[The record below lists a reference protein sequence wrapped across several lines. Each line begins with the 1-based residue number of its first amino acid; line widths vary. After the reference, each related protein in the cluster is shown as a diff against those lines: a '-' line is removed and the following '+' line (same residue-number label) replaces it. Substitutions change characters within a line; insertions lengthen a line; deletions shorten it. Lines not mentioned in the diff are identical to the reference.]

1 MGEPRCHIIFT
12 ACKGSLRTPVSQGFG
27 LRLQSGSF
35 GILIGAKTASPVA
48 GARPL
53 NTFPK
58 MSRIPEETIQQVIAA
73 TDIVALVGRSVKLRK
88 AGTNFVGLCPFH
100 NEKSP
105 SFNVSPSRNTYHCFG
120 CGAGGT
126 AIRFVMEHDSLSFV
140 EAVKRLAD
148 AAGIRIEEEVWDAN
162 AEAEAKHRSLLLRA
176 HREIAE
182 WFHQLLMKHKIAA
195 PARDYLKSRGITA
208 EVAKNW
214 QMGYAPPNGAFY
226 REWAAK
232 AKIPENVL
240 VEAGIYKQSD
250 EDSGRRGTYPH
261 FRDRLMF
268 PIRSDN
274 GDVIAFSGRIL
285 APKENTGKYVN
296 SPETPLFS
304 KSKVL
309 FGFDRS
315 KRAISKAGEAIV
327 CEGQIDMIM
336 VYEAGF
342 QNVVA
347 GQGTAFTEL
356 HAKLLKRVCNEV
368 VLCYDSDNAGYAA
381 AEKAFKIL
389 SPIGLTVKVASLP
402 QGEDPDSL
410 LRKQGTEALQTV
422 LGNATDFLE
431 YQIRRLRAS
440 AKSDSMVERVR
451 MAEQVAAAISIFTG
465 VAQRITA
472 VNKVANLLEISGEQL
487 SAMVNRA
494 AKESKGGQGAGTA
507 PVNVVDEAKK
517 LLGSQHKTSLSLC
530 QMALNDAEVM
540 YWLRE
545 ADCEDLLREVPG
557 TEMLALLVHSRHDP
571 LEESSQLAFMA
582 GLERQQEAAFAQL
595 QARPR
600 LPGGLE
606 DAKSALYTLELVR
619 MKNLI
624 QSIESKLRQ
633 RDLPKEEVER
643 LQQQQIELIA
653 LR

>member
-1 MGEPRCHIIFT
+1 L
-12 ACKGSLRTPVSQGFG
+12 A
-27 LRLQSGSF
+27 
-35 GILIGAKTASPVA
+35 ASPVA
-48 GARPL
+48 VAAWL
-53 NTFPK
+53 NTFSA

-88 AGTNFVGLCPFH
+88 AGTNFLGLCPFH
-100 NEKSP
+100 NEKTP

-126 AIRFVMEHDSLSFV
+126 SIRFVMEHDGLSFV

-176 HREIAE
+176 HREISE

-208 EVAKNW
+208 AVAKNW
-214 QMGYAPPNGAFY
+214 QMGYAPPSGAFF
-226 REWAAK
+226 REWAAQ
-232 AKIPENVL
+232 AKIPESVL
-240 VEAGIYKQSD
+240 VEAGIFVQSD
-250 EDSGRRGTYPH
+250 EDSGRRGTYPR

-268 PIRSDN
+268 PIRNEN

-285 APKENTGKYVN
+285 DPAGKPKYLN

-309 FGFDRS
+309 FGFDRAR
-315 KRAISKAGEAIV
+315 RAISKAGEAII

-368 VLCYDSDNAGYAA
+368 VLCYDSDNAGYGA

-410 LRKQGTEALQTV
+410 LRKEGTEALQAV

-451 MAEQVAAAISIFTG
+451 MAEQVAGAISIFTG

-472 VNKVANLLEISGEQL
+472 VNKVAKLLEISEEQL
-487 SAMVNRA
+487 NAMVKRA
-494 AKESKGGQGAGTA
+494 ANEAKNGQGPQRAA
-507 PVNVVDEAKK
+507 DSPINVVDEAKK
-517 LLGSQHKTSLSLC
+517 LLASQHKTAVLLC
-530 QMALNDAEVM
+530 QMALSDAEVM

-545 ADCEDLLREVPG
+545 SDCEEMLREVPG
-557 TEMLALLVHSRHDP
+557 TELLALLVHSRHDP
-571 LEESSQLAFMA
+571 LEETSQLVFMT
-582 GLERQQEAAFAQL
+582 GLERHQEAAFAQL
-595 QARPR
+595 QVSPRPA
-600 LPGGLE
+600 GGLE
-606 DAKSALYTLELVR
+606 EAKQALYSLELAR
-619 MKNLI
+619 LQNLI
-624 QSIESKLRQ
+624 QGMQSKQRQ
-633 RDLPKEEVER
+633 PGLSAEEIAHLQERVMELTAMRKECLDR
-643 LQQQQIELIA
+643 MKPTSNSFSP
-653 LR
+653 

>member
-1 MGEPRCHIIFT
+1 
-12 ACKGSLRTPVSQGFG
+12 
-27 LRLQSGSF
+27 
-35 GILIGAKTASPVA
+35 
-48 GARPL
+48 
-53 NTFPK
+53 

-88 AGTNFVGLCPFH
+88 AGTNFLGLCPFH
-100 NEKSP
+100 NERTP
-105 SFNVSPSRNTYHCFG
+105 SFNVSPSRGTYHCFG
-120 CGAGGT
+120 CGAGGS
-126 AIRFVMEHDSLSFV
+126 AIRFVMEHDGMSFV

-176 HREIAE
+176 HREITE

-214 QMGYAPPNGAFY
+214 QLGYAPPSAAFF
-226 REWAAK
+226 REWAAQ
-232 AKIPENVL
+232 AKIPESVL
-240 VEAGIYKQSD
+240 VEAGIFVQSD
-250 EDSGRRGTYPH
+250 EESGRRGAYPR

-268 PIRSDN
+268 PIRNDH

-285 APKENTGKYVN
+285 DPEAKTAKYLN
-296 SPETPLFS
+296 SPETALFS

-368 VLCYDSDNAGYAA
+368 VLCYDSDNAGYKA
-381 AEKAFKIL
+381 AERAFQIL
-389 SPIGLTVKVASLP
+389 SPIGLTVKVAALP

-410 LRKQGTEALQTV
+410 LRKQGSEALQAV
-422 LGNATDFLE
+422 LGNADDFLS

-451 MAEQVAAAISIFTG
+451 MAEQVAAAISIFTK
-465 VAQRITA
+465 VAERVTA
-472 VNKVANLLEISGEQL
+472 VNKVARLLEISEEQL
-487 SAMVNRA
+487 MTMINRA
-494 AKESKGGQGAGTA
+494 AKEGKNGQSG
-507 PVNVVDEAKK
+507 PKSEVSSVNVVDEAKK
-517 LLGSQHKTSLSLC
+517 LLASQHRIAVELC
-530 QMALNDAEVM
+530 QMALADAEVM

-545 ADCEDLLREVPG
+545 AGCEDMLREVPG

-571 LEESSQLAFMA
+571 TDETSQLAFMA
-582 GLERQQEAAFAQL
+582 GLERHQEAALAQL
-595 QARPR
+595 QVRPR
-600 LPGGLE
+600 LPGGIK
-606 DAKSALYTLELVR
+606 DAKVALYVLELSR
-619 MKNLI
+619 LQNLVD
-624 QSIESKLRQ
+624 SLNSKLRQ
-633 RDLPKEEVER
+633 PGLPQEEIGR
-643 LQQQQIELIA
+643 LQQRLVELNA
-653 LR
+653 LRKECLDRTKAAPNSFSP

>member
-1 MGEPRCHIIFT
+1 
-12 ACKGSLRTPVSQGFG
+12 
-27 LRLQSGSF
+27 
-35 GILIGAKTASPVA
+35 
-48 GARPL
+48 
-53 NTFPK
+53 

-73 TDIVALVGRSVKLRK
+73 TDIVALVGRSVKLKK

-126 AIRFVMEHDSLSFV
+126 AIRFVMEHDGLSFV

-182 WFHQLLMKHKIAA
+182 WYHQLLMKHQIAA
-195 PARDYLKSRGITA
+195 PARAYLKSRGITSA
-208 EVAKNW
+208 VAKNW
-214 QMGYAPPNGAFY
+214 QMGYAPGISAFY

-232 AKIPENVL
+232 ARIPESVL
-240 VEAGIYKQSD
+240 IEAGLYKQSA
-250 EDSGRRGTYPH
+250 EDSGRRGAYPH

-268 PIRSDN
+268 PIRN
-274 GDVIAFSGRIL
+274 EHGDVIAFSGRLI

-315 KRAISKAGEAIV
+315 RTAISKAGEAIV

-336 VYEAGF
+336 IYEAGF
-342 QNVVA
+342 KNVVA

-368 VLCYDSDNAGYAA
+368 TLCYDSDNAGYGA

-410 LRKQGTEALQTV
+410 LRKQGNEALQNV

-451 MAEQVAAAISIFTG
+451 MAEQVAAAISIFSG

-472 VNKVANLLEISGEQL
+472 VNKVAKLLEISEAQL
-487 SAMVNRA
+487 SAMVERA
-494 AKESKGGQGAGTA
+494 ARESKNGKDPQKPA
-507 PVNVVDEAKK
+507 VNVADEAKK
-517 LLGSQHKTSLSLC
+517 LLSSQHKTALHLC

-545 ADCEDLLREVPG
+545 AELEDLLREVPG
-557 TEMLALLVHSRHDP
+557 TDLLALLVHSRHDP
-571 LEESSQLAFMA
+571 LDESSQLAFMA
-582 GLERQQEAAFAQL
+582 GLDRPQEAAFAQL
-595 QARPR
+595 QASPRP
-600 LPGGLE
+600 PGGPK
-606 DAKSALYTLELVR
+606 DAQLALYTLEVARLQ
-619 MKNLI
+619 NLI
-624 QSIESKLRQ
+624 QSLQSKLRQ
-633 RDLPKEEVER
+633 PGLREDETASIQMKLVE
-643 LQQQQIELIA
+643 LNA
-653 LR
+653 LRKECLDRTKPTPE

>member
-1 MGEPRCHIIFT
+1 
-12 ACKGSLRTPVSQGFG
+12 
-27 LRLQSGSF
+27 
-35 GILIGAKTASPVA
+35 
-48 GARPL
+48 
-53 NTFPK
+53 

-88 AGTNFVGLCPFH
+88 AGTNFLGLCPFH
-100 NEKSP
+100 NERTP

-126 AIRFVMEHDSLSFV
+126 AIRFVMEHDGLSFV

-214 QMGYAPPNGAFY
+214 QMGYAPPSGAFF
-226 REWAAK
+226 REWAAQ
-232 AKIPENVL
+232 AKIPESVL
-240 VEAGIYKQSD
+240 VETGIFAQSD
-250 EDSGRRGTYPH
+250 EESGRRGTYPR

-368 VLCYDSDNAGYAA
+368 VLCYDSDNAGYTA
-381 AEKAFKIL
+381 AERAFQIL

-410 LRKQGTEALQTV
+410 LRKQGTEALQAV

-472 VNKVANLLEISGEQL
+472 VNKVAKLLEISEEQL
-487 SAMVNRA
+487 NAMVKRA
-494 AKESKGGQGAGTA
+494 ANDGKGGQGAKGGGSSTG
-507 PVNVVDEAKK
+507 NVVDEAKK
-517 LLGSQHKTSLSLC
+517 LLASQHKTAMHLC
-530 QMALNDAEVM
+530 QMALSDAEIM

-545 ADCEDLLREVPG
+545 ADCEDMLREVPG
-557 TEMLALLVHSRHDP
+557 TELLSLLVHSRHDP
-571 LEESSQLAFMA
+571 LEETSQLAFMA
-582 GLERQQEAAFAQL
+582 GLERAQEAALAQL

-606 DAKSALYTLELVR
+606 DAKLALYTLELAR
-619 MKNLI
+619 LQNLI
-624 QSIESKLRQ
+624 QGLQAKQRQ
-633 RDLPKEEVER
+633 PGLSAEEIER
-643 LQQQQIELIA
+643 LQERVMELSVMRKEC
-653 LR
+653 LDRTKPTPE

>member
-1 MGEPRCHIIFT
+1 
-12 ACKGSLRTPVSQGFG
+12 
-27 LRLQSGSF
+27 
-35 GILIGAKTASPVA
+35 
-48 GARPL
+48 
-53 NTFPK
+53 

-88 AGTNFVGLCPFH
+88 AGTNFLGLCPFH
-100 NEKSP
+100 NEKTP

-126 AIRFVMEHDSLSFV
+126 SIRFVMEHDGLSFV

-176 HREIAE
+176 HREISE

-214 QMGYAPPNGAFY
+214 QMGYAPPSGAFF
-226 REWAAK
+226 REWAAQ
-232 AKIPENVL
+232 AKIPESVL
-240 VEAGIYKQSD
+240 VEAGIFVQSD
-250 EDSGRRGTYPH
+250 EDSGRRGTYPR

-268 PIRSDN
+268 PIRNDH
-274 GDVIAFSGRIL
+274 GDVIAFSGRVL
-285 APKENTGKYVN
+285 DPEAKTAKYLN
-296 SPETPLFS
+296 SPETSLFS

-309 FGFDRS
+309 FGFDRA

-368 VLCYDSDNAGYAA
+368 VLCYDSDNAGYKA
-381 AEKAFKIL
+381 AERAFQIL

-402 QGEDPDSL
+402 KGEDPDSL
-410 LRKQGTEALQTV
+410 LRKEGTEALQAV
-422 LGNATDFLE
+422 LGNAADFLE

-451 MAEQVAAAISIFTG
+451 MAEQVATAISIFTG

-472 VNKVANLLEISGEQL
+472 VNKVAKLLEISEDQL
-487 SAMVNRA
+487 NAMVKRA
-494 AKESKGGQGAGTA
+494 ANEAKNGQGTQKTSDA

-517 LLGSQHKTSLSLC
+517 LLASQHKTAVLLC
-530 QMALNDAEVM
+530 QMALSDAEVM

-545 ADCEDLLREVPG
+545 SDCEEMLREVPG
-557 TEMLALLVHSRHDP
+557 TELLALLVHSRHDP
-571 LEESSQLAFMA
+571 LEETSQLVFMT
-582 GLERQQEAAFAQL
+582 GLERHQEAAFAQL
-595 QARPR
+595 QVSQRPA
-600 LPGGLE
+600 GGLE
-606 DAKSALYTLELVR
+606 EAKQALYSLELAR
-619 MKNLI
+619 LQNLI
-624 QSIESKLRQ
+624 LGLQSKQRQ
-633 RDLPKEEVER
+633 PGLSAEEIAHLQERVMELTAMRKECLDR
-643 LQQQQIELIA
+643 TKPPPNSFSP
-653 LR
+653 

>member
-1 MGEPRCHIIFT
+1 
-12 ACKGSLRTPVSQGFG
+12 
-27 LRLQSGSF
+27 
-35 GILIGAKTASPVA
+35 
-48 GARPL
+48 
-53 NTFPK
+53 

-126 AIRFVMEHDSLSFV
+126 AIRFVMEHDGLSFV

-176 HREIAE
+176 HREISE

-214 QMGYAPPNGAFY
+214 QMGYAPPSGAFF

-232 AKIPENVL
+232 AKIPESVL
-240 VEAGIYKQSD
+240 VEAGIFVQSD
-250 EDSGRRGTYPH
+250 EESGRRGTYPR

-268 PIRSDN
+268 PIRNEN

-285 APKENTGKYVN
+285 DPAGKPKYLN

-309 FGFDRS
+309 FGFDRA
-315 KRAISKAGEAIV
+315 RGAISKAGEAIV

-342 QNVVA
+342 KNVVA

-368 VLCYDSDNAGYAA
+368 VLCYDSDNAGYGA

-389 SPIGLTVKVASLP
+389 SPIGLTVKVATLP

-410 LRKQGTEALQTV
+410 LRKQGTEALQAV

-472 VNKVANLLEISGEQL
+472 VNKVAKLLEISETQL
-487 SAMVNRA
+487 NAMVNRA
-494 AKESKGGQGAGTA
+494 AKEAKGGQPAGAA
-507 PVNVVDEAKK
+507 SVNFVDEAKK
-517 LLGSQHKTSLSLC
+517 LLASQQKTAVHLC
-530 QMALNDAEVM
+530 QMALADAEVL

-545 ADCEDLLREVPG
+545 SGCEDMLREVPG
-557 TEMLALLVHSRHDP
+557 TELLALLVHSRHDP
-571 LEESSQLAFMA
+571 LEEASQLAFMA
-582 GLERQQEAAFAQL
+582 GLERHQEAAFAQL
-595 QARPR
+595 QAGPR

-606 DAKSALYTLELVR
+606 DAKQALYTLELAR
-619 MKNLI
+619 LQNLI

-633 RDLPKEEVER
+633 RELPTAEVER

-653 LR
+653 TRKECLDRTKPTSNSFSP

>member
-1 MGEPRCHIIFT
+1 
-12 ACKGSLRTPVSQGFG
+12 
-27 LRLQSGSF
+27 
-35 GILIGAKTASPVA
+35 
-48 GARPL
+48 
-53 NTFPK
+53 

-126 AIRFVMEHDSLSFV
+126 AIRFVMEHDGLSFV

-195 PARDYLKSRGITA
+195 PARDYLKSRSITSQ
-208 EVAKNW
+208 VAKNW
-214 QMGYAPPNGAFY
+214 QMGYAPPSGAFF
-226 REWAAK
+226 REWASQAR
-232 AKIPENVL
+232 IPESVL
-240 VEAGIYKQSD
+240 VEAGLFVQSD
-250 EDSGRRGTYPH
+250 EESGRRGAYPR

-268 PIRSDN
+268 PIRNDH
-274 GDVIAFSGRIL
+274 GDVIAFSGRVL
-285 APKENTGKYVN
+285 DPNAKTAKYLN

-356 HAKLLKRVCNEV
+356 HAKQLKRVCNEV
-368 VLCYDSDNAGYAA
+368 VLCYDSDNAGYKA
-381 AEKAFKIL
+381 AERAFQIL
-389 SPIGLTVKVASLP
+389 SPIGLTVKVAALP

-410 LRKQGTEALQTV
+410 LRKEGAEALQSV
-422 LGNATDFLE
+422 LSGATDFLE

-451 MAEQVAAAISIFTG
+451 MAEQVASAISIFSG
-465 VAQRITA
+465 VAQRVTA
-472 VNKVANLLEISGEQL
+472 VNKVAKLLEISEEQL
-487 SAMVNRA
+487 NGMVNRA
-494 AKESKGGQGAGTA
+494 AKEARNNPSGSKDRSVPSQA
-507 PVNVVDEAKK
+507 NVVDEAKK
-517 LLGSQHKTSLSLC
+517 LLASQHRTAVTLC
-530 QMALNDAEVM
+530 QMALSDAEVM

-545 ADCEDLLREVPG
+545 EAECEELLNEVPG
-557 TEMLALLVHSRHDP
+557 TELLALLVHSRHDP
-571 LEESSQLAFMA
+571 LEEASQLAFLA
-582 GLERQQEAAFAQL
+582 GLERHQEAALAQL
-595 QARPR
+595 KSRTHRPGTPEPR
-600 LPGGLE
+600 GLA
-606 DAKSALYTLELVR
+606 DAKRALYTLELAR
-619 MKNLI
+619 LQNRL
-624 QSIESKLRQ
+624 QSVNAKLRAPNLSKTEIEQ
-633 RDLPKEEVER
+633 LWE
-643 LQQQQIELIA
+643 QIRELTA
-653 LR
+653 RHKDCLDRTKASPNSFSP

>member
-1 MGEPRCHIIFT
+1 
-12 ACKGSLRTPVSQGFG
+12 
-27 LRLQSGSF
+27 
-35 GILIGAKTASPVA
+35 
-48 GARPL
+48 
-53 NTFPK
+53 

-88 AGTNFVGLCPFH
+88 AGTNFLGLCPFH
-100 NEKSP
+100 NEKTP

-126 AIRFVMEHDSLSFV
+126 AIRFVMEHDGLSFV

-176 HREIAE
+176 HREISE

-214 QMGYAPPNGAFY
+214 QMGYAPPSGAFF
-226 REWAAK
+226 REWAAQ
-232 AKIPENVL
+232 AKIPESVL
-240 VEAGIYKQSD
+240 VEAGIFVQSD
-250 EDSGRRGTYPH
+250 EDSGRRGTYPR

-268 PIRSDN
+268 PIRNDH
-274 GDVIAFSGRIL
+274 GDVIAFSGRVL
-285 APKENTGKYVN
+285 DPEAKTAKYLN
-296 SPETPLFS
+296 SPETSLFS

-309 FGFDRS
+309 FGFDRA
-315 KRAISKAGEAIV
+315 KRTISKAGEAIV

-368 VLCYDSDNAGYAA
+368 VLCYDSDNAGYKA
-381 AEKAFKIL
+381 AERAFQIL

-410 LRKQGTEALQTV
+410 LRKQGAEALQAV

-440 AKSDSMVERVR
+440 TKSDSMVERVR

-472 VNKVANLLEISGEQL
+472 VNKVAKLLEISEEQL
-487 SAMVNRA
+487 NAMVKRA
-494 AKESKGGQGAGTA
+494 ANESKSGQGPQRASDAT
-507 PVNVVDEAKK
+507 VNVVDEAKK
-517 LLGSQHKTSLSLC
+517 LLASQHKTAVMLC
-530 QMALNDAEVM
+530 QMALRDAEVM

-545 ADCEDLLREVPG
+545 TDCEDLLREVPG
-557 TEMLALLVHSRHDP
+557 TELLALLVHSRHDP

-582 GLERQQEAAFAQL
+582 GLERHQEAAFAQL
-595 QARPR
+595 QTRPHR
-600 LPGGLE
+600 PEALAPTGLE
-606 DAKSALYTLELVR
+606 DAKQALYTFELAR
-619 MKNLI
+619 LQNLI
-624 QSIESKLRQ
+624 RSAQAKQRQPGLSAQESDELTQKVMELTARH
-633 RDLPKEEVER
+633 KECLDR
-643 LQQQQIELIA
+643 TKA
-653 LR
+653 PSNSFSP

>member
-1 MGEPRCHIIFT
+1 
-12 ACKGSLRTPVSQGFG
+12 
-27 LRLQSGSF
+27 
-35 GILIGAKTASPVA
+35 
-48 GARPL
+48 
-53 NTFPK
+53 

-126 AIRFVMEHDSLSFV
+126 AIRFVMEHDGMSFV

-176 HREIAE
+176 HREISE

-214 QMGYAPPNGAFY
+214 QMGYAPPNGAFF
-226 REWAAK
+226 REWAAQ
-232 AKIPENVL
+232 AKIPESVL
-240 VEAGIYKQSD
+240 VEAGLFVQSD
-250 EDSGRRGTYPH
+250 EESGRRGTYPR

-268 PIRSDN
+268 PIRNEN
-274 GDVIAFSGRIL
+274 GDVIAFSGRIIDP
-285 APKENTGKYVN
+285 AGKPKYLN

-309 FGFDRS
+309 FGFDRAR
-315 KRAISKAGEAIV
+315 RAISKAGEAII

-336 VYEAGF
+336 IYEAGF

-356 HAKLLKRVCNEV
+356 HAKLLKRVCNEI
-368 VLCYDSDNAGYAA
+368 VLCYDSDNAGYGA

-410 LRKQGTEALQTV
+410 LRKQGTEALQAV

-472 VNKVANLLEISGEQL
+472 VNKVAKLLEISEDQL
-487 SAMVNRA
+487 NAMVKRA
-494 AKESKGGQGAGTA
+494 ANESKSSNGGQRSGNS

-517 LLGSQHKTSLSLC
+517 LLAAQHKTAVLLC
-530 QMALNDAEVM
+530 QMALADAEVM

-545 ADCEDLLREVPG
+545 SDCEAMLHEVPG
-557 TEMLALLVHSRHDP
+557 TELLSLLVHSRHDP
-571 LEESSQLAFMA
+571 LEENSQLVFMS
-582 GLERQQEAAFAQL
+582 GLERPQEAAFAQL
-595 QARPR
+595 QASPR

-606 DAKSALYTLELVR
+606 DAKLALYTLELAR
-619 MKNLI
+619 LQNLI
-624 QSIESKLRQ
+624 QGLQSKQRQ
-633 RDLPKEEVER
+633 PGLSAEEIAR
-643 LQQQQIELIA
+643 LQERVMELSA
-653 LR
+653 MRKECLDRTKASPNSFSP

>member
-1 MGEPRCHIIFT
+1 M
-12 ACKGSLRTPVSQGFG
+12 SLRQTGSQ
-27 LRLQSGSF
+27 
-35 GILIGAKTASPVA
+35 TAGPSVASQVA
-48 GARPL
+48 GAARL
-53 NTFPK
+53 NTFPA

-126 AIRFVMEHDSLSFV
+126 AIRFVMEHDGLSFV

-214 QMGYAPPNGAFY
+214 QMGYAPPSGAFF

-232 AKIPENVL
+232 AKIPESVL
-240 VEAGIYKQSD
+240 VEAGIFVQSD
-250 EDSGRRGTYPH
+250 EESGRRGTYPR

-268 PIRSDN
+268 PIRNEN

-285 APKENTGKYVN
+285 DPAGKPKYLN

-309 FGFDRS
+309 FGFDRA
-315 KRAISKAGEAIV
+315 RGAISKAGEAIV

-342 QNVVA
+342 KNVVA

-368 VLCYDSDNAGYAA
+368 VLCYDSDNAGYGA

-389 SPIGLTVKVASLP
+389 SPIGLTVKVATLP

-410 LRKQGTEALQTV
+410 LRKQGTEALQAV

-472 VNKVANLLEISGEQL
+472 VNKVAKLLEISETQL
-487 SAMVNRA
+487 NAMVNRA
-494 AKESKGGQGAGTA
+494 AKEAKGGQPAGAA
-507 PVNVVDEAKK
+507 SVNFVDEAKK
-517 LLGSQHKTSLSLC
+517 LLASQQKTAVHLC
-530 QMALNDAEVM
+530 QMALADAEVL

-545 ADCEDLLREVPG
+545 SGCEDMLREVPG
-557 TEMLALLVHSRHDP
+557 TELLALLVHSRHDP
-571 LEESSQLAFMA
+571 LEEASQLAFMA
-582 GLERQQEAAFAQL
+582 GLERHQEAAFAQL
-595 QARPR
+595 QAGPR

-606 DAKSALYTLELVR
+606 DAKQALYTLELAR
-619 MKNLI
+619 LQNLI

-633 RDLPKEEVER
+633 RELPTAEVER

-653 LR
+653 TRKECLDRTKPTSNSFSP

>member
-1 MGEPRCHIIFT
+1 M
-12 ACKGSLRTPVSQGFG
+12 SLRQTGSQ
-27 LRLQSGSF
+27 
-35 GILIGAKTASPVA
+35 TAGPSVASQVA
-48 GARPL
+48 GAARL
-53 NTFPK
+53 NTFPA

-126 AIRFVMEHDSLSFV
+126 AIRFVMEHDGLSFV

-176 HREIAE
+176 HREISE

-214 QMGYAPPNGAFY
+214 QMGYAPPSGAFF

-232 AKIPENVL
+232 AKIPESVL
-240 VEAGIYKQSD
+240 VEAGIFVQSD
-250 EDSGRRGTYPH
+250 EESGRRGTYPR

-268 PIRSDN
+268 PIRNEN

-285 APKENTGKYVN
+285 DPAGKPKYLN

-309 FGFDRS
+309 FGFDRA
-315 KRAISKAGEAIV
+315 RGAISKAGEAIV

-342 QNVVA
+342 KNVVA

-368 VLCYDSDNAGYAA
+368 VLCYDSDNAGYGA

-389 SPIGLTVKVASLP
+389 SPIGLTVKVATLP

-410 LRKQGTEALQTV
+410 LRKQGTEALQAV

-472 VNKVANLLEISGEQL
+472 VNKVAKLLEISETQL
-487 SAMVNRA
+487 NAMVNRA
-494 AKESKGGQGAGTA
+494 AKEAKGGQPAGAA
-507 PVNVVDEAKK
+507 SVNFVDEAKK
-517 LLGSQHKTSLSLC
+517 LLASQQKTAVHLC
-530 QMALNDAEVM
+530 QMALADAEVL

-545 ADCEDLLREVPG
+545 SGCEDMLREVPG
-557 TEMLALLVHSRHDP
+557 TELLALLVHSRHDP
-571 LEESSQLAFMA
+571 LEEASQLAFMA
-582 GLERQQEAAFAQL
+582 GLERHQEAAFAQL
-595 QARPR
+595 QAGPR

-606 DAKSALYTLELVR
+606 DAKQALYTLELAR
-619 MKNLI
+619 LQNLI

-633 RDLPKEEVER
+633 RELPTAEVER

-653 LR
+653 TRKECLDRTKPTSNSFSP